1 MRALVTGCA
10 GFIGSNL
17 TEELLGR
24 GHEVIGV
31 DCFNDNYGRR
41 QKLDN
46 LATAMDH
53 DDFQFVPIDL
63 ARGDVHDLLS
73 EVDTTFHL
81 AAEPGVR
88 ASWGG
93 RFETYMRNNILATQ
107 ELLEAAKDHPEKRFV
122 FASSSSVYGQAEQF
136 PTPESVLPQP
146 YSPYGVTKLA
156 AEHLCQMYHG
166 NHGVSAVIL
175 RYFSA
180 YGPRQRP
187 DMAFHAFCRSALNG
201 VPVTV
206 FGDGLQTRDF
216 TYVGDVV
223 QATLAAA
230 EAPDVTGLVI
240 NVGGGAQVSVNEVLG
255 VISELAGRELDVR
268 YDARQSG
275 DVRDTCADS
284 TLARERLGLA
294 PETDWHD
301 GLRRQ
306 WEWMQARK

>member
-17 TEELLGR
+17 TDALLDR
-24 GHEVIGV
+24 GADVIGV

-41 QKLDN
+41 QKLHN
-46 LATAMDH
+46 LEESMDH
-53 DDFQFVPIDL
+53 RAFQFVPIDL
-63 ARGDVHDLLS
+63 ARGDVHDLVS
-73 EVDTTFHL
+73 EVDTIFHL

-88 ASWGG
+88 ASWGD
-93 RFETYMRNNILATQ
+93 RFETYLRNNVLATQ
-107 ELLEAAKDHPEKRFV
+107 ELLEAAKDWPAKRFV
-122 FASSSSVYGQAEQF
+122 FASSSSVYGQAERF
-136 PTPESVLPQP
+136 PTPETVLPQP
-146 YSPYGVTKLA
+146 FSPYGVTKLA

-187 DMAFHAFCRSALNG
+187 DMAFHAFCRAAIDG
-201 VPVTV
+201 TPVTV

-216 TYVGDVV
+216 TFVGDVV
-223 QATLAAA
+223 RATLAAA

-240 NVGGGAQVSVNEVLG
+240 NVGGGAQVSVNEILE
-255 VISELAGRELDVR
+255 VIGELAGSRLDVR
-268 YDARQSG
+268 HEQPQSG
-275 DVRDTCADS
+275 DVHDTCADS
-284 TLARERLGLA
+284 RLARERLGVT
-294 PETDWHD
+294 PETDWHE

-306 WEWMQARK
+306 WEWMRSCP